1 MVLKFIDGNSNGDGD
16 LFNLADHYGLEDDAV
31 FVAMAP
37 GPYATDTIKTYGGDD
52 VVIVSGTTSVDFIV
66 NVFELGS
73 GNDKLIG
80 GNGSEEYRDQ
90 SGDDI
95 IFMGGGN
102 DFVFAGTGYDTID
115 GGDGIDTVSFDHLR
129 DPFGVPLAVEN
140 GVTFDLAVTGQQLL
154 GDFGIDSFKNFENV
168 LGTGKD
174 DVLFGTSAANDM
186 GGSDGA
192 DVLNGRAGNDV
203 LKGGRGADT
212 LVGGLGGDDLWGHN
226 GNGAGGDGAADTF
239 SYFSVAES
247 SLLQPDIIW
256 DFEDHVAGGMDKIDL
271 SAMDASTL
279 LRGNN
284 TFVFVGTSAF
294 SSAQGEVSRTWVNG
308 DTIVRIDTDGDADA
322 EMMIIFKGII
332 TLTADDF
339 VF

>member
-1 MVLKFIDGNSNGDGD
+1 MVLKLIDGNSNGDGD
-16 LFNLADHYGLEDDAV
+16 LFNLADHYGLEDDTV
-31 FVAMAP
+31 LVAMAP
-37 GPYATDTIKTYGGDD
+37 GPYATDTIKTYAGDD

-73 GNDKLIG
+73 GNDTLIG

-95 IFMGGGN
+95 ISMNGGN
-102 DFVFAGTGYDTID
+102 DFVLAGTGYDTID
-115 GGDGIDTVSFDHLR
+115 GGSGIDTVTFGQLL
-129 DPFGVPLAVEN
+129 DPFGGSVVVKN
-140 GVTFDLAVTGQQLL
+140 GITFDLAVTGQQLL

-168 LGTGKD
+168 TGTPEND
-174 DVLFGTSAANDM
+174 ILFGTSAANEM
-186 GGSDGA
+186 AGSSGA
-192 DVLNGRAGNDV
+192 DVLNGRSGNDL

-212 LVGGLGGDDLWGHN
+212 LVGGLGGDHLWGHD
-226 GNGAGGDGAADTF
+226 GNGAVGDGAADTF

-284 TFVFVGTSAF
+284 AFVFVGTSAF
-294 SSAQGEVSRTWVNG
+294 SSAQGEVSRNWING
-308 DTIVRIDTDGDADA
+308 DTIVRIDTDGDVDA

-332 TLTADDF
+332 TLTEDDF
-339 VF
+339 VL